1 MSEIEEFIAAPS
13 QESLD
18 SFSKE
23 QLLLVAEHFSVVVVG
38 DKRLKENIKA
48 AIKAK
53 LLEIG
58 QTRAASKFH
67 CFIFSDARTDF

>member
-38 DKRLKENIKA
+38 DKHQGKY
-48 AIKAK
+48 
-53 LLEIG
+53 
-58 QTRAASKFH
+58 
-67 CFIFSDARTDF
+67 